1 MRQTLLS
8 LLATVFL
15 FTGLAACADQT
26 EYRSAPG
33 LRFGAPK
40 TIDGREYIVGSLT
53 GERNLYYVTPKRGAA
68 NDDQELIRAVA
79 IYSRCQSHKI
89 IERQDQGRTAIVKG
103 VICPS

>member
-1 MRQTLLS
+1 MKQKTLS
-8 LLATVFL
+8 LAILAL
-15 FTGLAACADQT
+15 LLGGLAACSDQT

-40 TIDGREYIVGSLT
+40 QIDGRSYIVGT
-53 GERNLYYVTPKRGAA
+53 IAGEQNLFYVTPKRGAA

-89 IERQDQGRTAIVKG
+89 VERRDQGRTAVVAG
-103 VICPS
+103 TLCPS